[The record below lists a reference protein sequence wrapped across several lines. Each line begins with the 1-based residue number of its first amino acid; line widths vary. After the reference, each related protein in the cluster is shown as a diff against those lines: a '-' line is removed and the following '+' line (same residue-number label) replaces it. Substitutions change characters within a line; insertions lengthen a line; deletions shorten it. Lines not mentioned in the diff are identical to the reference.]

1 MRFRINSSAS
11 SEGHQHTMDTATP
24 APDPWVVF
32 NYEADMFFAM
42 CGLLEEGD
50 PAYAALS
57 GPVRNAVVESG
68 LLHTRQL
75 IDVLRSLGNDPDDIN
90 LSGLLPGFQ
99 PARLDELREVYGNR
113 NVIGSPCWTLNK
125 RLAHATSHRGA
136 SYDYTSLLRQLVPL
150 LADVV
155 RDVRN
160 RRVAD
165 GPP

>member
-1 MRFRINSSAS
+1 
-11 SEGHQHTMDTATP
+11 MDAGIL

-32 NYEADMFFAM
+32 DYEADMFFAM
-42 CGLLEEGD
+42 CGLLQEGD
-50 PAYAALS
+50 TVYAALP

-75 IDVLRSLGNDPDDIN
+75 IDVLLSRGNDPDDIN

-99 PARLDELREVYGNR
+99 PARLDELRQVYGSR
-113 NVIGSPCWTLNK
+113 NLIDSPCWTMNK

-150 LADVV
+150 LADIV
-155 RDVRN
+155 RDVRS
-160 RRVAD
+160 RHVAG
-165 GPP
+165 GPA